1 MGGAGHQAGCEVEG
15 RFPRGVHRH
24 AQYAF
29 VHQQAPVLRPW
40 ASPGHSAEEFRRRAG
55 LRSRGLK
62 SRARVR
68 IEWLL
73 ISLPDIEPLSVHLHV
88 HGSGGEARWEEKSH
102 GVESEN
108 VTTLEDFPK
117 FSKMSG
123 AAAPG
128 SK

>member
-1 MGGAGHQAGCEVEG
+1 MGGTSHQAGQQVEG

-24 AQYAF
+24 AQDAF

-62 SRARVR
+62 SRARVQ

-73 ISLPDIEPLSVHLHV
+73 ISLPDFELNFCRCTCMFM
-88 HGSGGEARWEEKSH
+88 GAGARPDGKEKSH

-117 FSKMSG
+117 F
-123 AAAPG
+123 
-128 SK
+128 